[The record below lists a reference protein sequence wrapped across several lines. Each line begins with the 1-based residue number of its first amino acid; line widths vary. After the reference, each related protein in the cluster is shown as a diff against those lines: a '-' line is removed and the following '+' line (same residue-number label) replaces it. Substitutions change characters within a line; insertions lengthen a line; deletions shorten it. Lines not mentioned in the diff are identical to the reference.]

1 MSEETETGAAAT
13 AEESTPKR
21 APRKRVTRKKPEEK
35 SAEEGSD
42 KKAAEKPAKAAKP
55 RTRKRSDA
63 DSDTAHE
70 ADGNA
75 KRGGAGASKS
85 APEPE
90 VRPNPIPEAAV
101 KPAREPVERD
111 PRDSRE
117 QREQREPREA
127 RNSHDPRDSRDPRAP
142 RDARDQRDSRDARD
156 QRDSRDPR
164 DDGSHPRQGRR
175 EQGDSQQRHGNRNQA
190 DKEDNMNR
198 RRRRRGGRTGGNQG
212 PPPPP
217 QRGRG
222 GSNRYGM
229 QEDDQDEGVKD
240 GPKLNLFEL
249 QALSVPDLVLKAAEF
264 EIPDPAGLRK
274 SELITEI
281 VRANAQQNGPVFA
294 QGVLEVMQDGCGFL
308 RSPRYNYLATS
319 EDVFLAPNQIR
330 RYGLHAGD
338 FIEGEL
344 RTPRQKERFFGLG
357 RIDKVNG
364 EAPVRGRRTTIPFEH
379 LTPLF
384 PDDRLVMER
393 VKESPSIS
401 MRIIDLV
408 APIGKG
414 QRGLIVA
421 PPRTGKTVL
430 LQDIANSI
438 SANHPEVELFIL
450 LIDERPEEVTDMQ
463 RNTKGQV
470 LSSTFD
476 EPPDRHVQVAEM
488 VTEMAKRKVEHG
500 KDVVILLDSITR
512 LARAYNTVQP
522 HSGKILSG
530 GVDANALQK
539 PKRFFGAARNIENG
553 GSLTILA
560 TALVDTGS
568 RMDEVIFEEFK
579 GTGNMEL
586 ALDRS
591 LVEKRIYPA
600 INIGQSGTRKEDLL
614 MHPDELQ
621 RTWILRKAVNS
632 VPPVEAM
639 EVLISRLKKT
649 KSNAEFLLAL
659 QNA

>member
-1 MSEETETGAAAT
+1 MSDESTSPSAASRDAEASPKPVRKPRARAPGKPGGG
-13 AEESTPKR
+13 AEERSASSR
-21 APRKRVTRKKPEEK
+21 AESVH
-35 SAEEGSD
+35 S
-42 KKAAEKPAKAAKP
+42 
-55 RTRKRSDA
+55 
-63 DSDTAHE
+63 
-70 ADGNA
+70 
-75 KRGGAGASKS
+75 
-85 APEPE
+85 EPG
-90 VRPNPIPEAAV
+90 PHPIPESAV
-101 KPAREPVERD
+101 KSVR
-111 PRDSRE
+111 
-117 QREQREPREA
+117 QPREA
-127 RNSHDPRDSRDPRAP
+127 REAREARGESDSSAQESDVSF
-142 RDARDQRDSRDARD
+142 QRRSSERSERGDRSEEGGRF
-156 QRDSRDPR
+156 P
-164 DDGSHPRQGRR
+164 GQGQDR
-175 EQGDSQQRHGNRNQA
+175 ESKLA
-190 DKEDNMNR
+190 R
-198 RRRRRGGRTGGNQG
+198 RRRRRGRNPSQGGAHSG
-212 PPPPP
+212 PPSRHAP
-217 QRGRG
+217 QGARRG
-222 GSNRYGM
+222 GSARYGM
-229 QEDDQDEGVKD
+229 EDVSADEGPKD
-240 GPKLNLFEL
+240 GPQLKLYAL
-249 QALSVPDLVLKAAEF
+249 QSLSVPDLVLKAEQM

-281 VRANAQQNGPVFA
+281 VRANAHLNGPVFA
-294 QGVLEVMQDGCGFL
+294 RGVLECMQDGCGFL
-308 RSPRYNYLATS
+308 RSPLYNYLATS
-319 EDVFLAPNQIR
+319 EDVFVSASQIR
-330 RYGLHAGD
+330 HYGMRAGD
-338 FIEGEL
+338 FVEGEL
-344 RTPRQKERFFGLG
+344 RTPRPKERFFGLG
-357 RIDKVNG
+357 RVDNVNG
-364 EAPVRGRRTTIPFEH
+364 QEPQKGRRTTIPFEH

-384 PDDRLVMER
+384 PDKRLVMER
-393 VKESPSIS
+393 TKENPTVS
-401 MRIIDLV
+401 MRVIDLV

-438 SANHPEVELFIL
+438 STNHPEVELFIL

-463 RNTKGQV
+463 RNTKAEV

-488 VTEMAKRKVEHG
+488 VIEMAKRKVEHG
-500 KDVVILLDSITR
+500 ADVVILLDSITR

-539 PKRFFGAARNIENG
+539 PKRFFGAARNIEGG
-553 GSLTILA
+553 GSLTIIA

-586 ALDRS
+586 ALDRA
-591 LVEKRIYPA
+591 LVEKRVYPA
-600 INIGQSGTRKEDLL
+600 INISQSGTRKEDLL